1 MTSNEPEALTTNES
15 RIHTILLVVEDDEA
29 ISEFI
34 AQVLQ
39 DQTPH
44 AVLDVSDASEAL
56 AAVSS
61 ITPSLFILDYQLPDM
76 NGLELSDHLHAI
88 EGLETVPT
96 LMMSANLP
104 PRQELQQRHIAS
116 LSKPF
121 EVSAL
126 LKIIDTLL
134 PPQDG

>member
-1 MTSNEPEALTTNES
+1 MTSIEPEALSTNES
-15 RIHTILLVVEDDEA
+15 HIHTILLVVEDDEA

-39 DQTPH
+39 YQTPH
-44 AVLDVSDASEAL
+44 AVLDVPDASQAL
-56 AAVSS
+56 AAVTS

-76 NGLELSDHLHAI
+76 NGLDLSDRLHAI

-96 LMMSANLP
+96 LLMSANLP
-104 PRQELQQRHIAS
+104 PRQEPQQRHIVS

-121 EVSAL
+121 DVSDL

-134 PPQDG
+134 PPQDR

>member
-1 MTSNEPEALTTNES
+1 MTSNTSEALPTNES
-15 RIHTILLVVEDDEA
+15 RIQTILLVVEDDED

-39 DQTPH
+39 DKTSH
-44 AVLDVSDASEAL
+44 AILGVSDAAQAF

-76 NGLELSDHLHAI
+76 NGLELSDRLHAI

-104 PRQELQQRHIAS
+104 PRHALQHRHIVP
-116 LSKPF
+116 LKKPF
-121 EVSAL
+121 EISDL
-126 LKIIDTLL
+126 LKSIDKLL